1 MEVAMFFREKRC
13 GSYRYLQIVE
23 NTWDGGKTR
32 QRVIGTLGRVEH
44 LQDEGK
50 LDALLESG
58 ARFSRNILVLN
69 AHREGKLE
77 ELGKWRTG
85 GPRVFERVWAETG
98 CAAVIRELAGERKF
112 KFDVERAVFTTVL
125 HRLLDPG
132 SDRACE
138 KWKEGYE
145 IVGANGLELQ
155 HFYRAMGWLG
165 EPLEAQEEPAP
176 FSPRCVKDEAEERLF
191 RRRRDLFTTV
201 DMLFFD
207 TTSIYF
213 EGEGGETLGEYGH
226 SKDHRPDLK
235 QMVVGALL
243 DNDGRPVC
251 SEIWPGNT
259 ADVKTLVPVARRMR
273 ERFGVEQAC
282 LVADRGMISR
292 ETIAWLEDQK
302 APWPYILGARM
313 RRQKEVSEDV
323 LSRAGRYREVH
334 PERTNT
340 KDPSP
345 LKVKEVEVEGRRYV
359 VCVNAEQARRDA
371 AVREAIL
378 GSLEA
383 QLKQGPKSLVGNK
396 GYRRYL
402 KAKGA
407 SFEIDQSKVEEEA
420 RYDGKWVLRTNTAL
434 ATDAVALKYKQ
445 LWTVEDLFRRVKS
458 VLSTRPVY
466 HKCDETIRGHVFC
479 SFLALVLME
488 ELQRRI
494 AAKGDVLE
502 WADVV
507 RDLDNLEDVEL
518 VQDAKRFRVRV
529 GLSGC
534 CGKVFQAAGVAIP
547 PMVRQLS

>member
-1 MEVAMFFREKRC
+1 MFFREKQS
-13 GSYRYLQIVE
+13 GAHRYLQIVE
-23 NTWDGGKTR
+23 NFREGKKTR
-32 QRVIGTLGRVEH
+32 QRVIGTLGRMET
-44 LQDEGK
+44 LLAEGK

-85 GPRVFERVWAETG
+85 GPLVFDRVWAETG
-98 CAAVIRELAGERKF
+98 CAAVIRDLAGERKF

-138 KWKEGYE
+138 KWTAGYA
-145 IVGANGLELQ
+145 ILGAERLELQ

-165 EPLEAQEEPAP
+165 EPLAEPAEPAP

-201 DMLFFD
+201 DLLFFD
-207 TTSIYF
+207 TTSLYF

-235 QMVVGALL
+235 QLVVGALL
-243 DNDGRPVC
+243 DNEGRPVC
-251 SEIWPGNT
+251 SEMWPGNT
-259 ADVKTLVPVARRMR
+259 ADVKTLGPVARRMR
-273 ERFGVEQAC
+273 DRFGVQGSC
-282 LVADRGMISR
+282 LVADRGMISG
-292 ETIAWLEDQK
+292 ETITWLEGQ
-302 APWPYILGARM
+302 ATPWPYILGARL
-313 RRQKEVSEDV
+313 RRQKEVSEEV
-323 LSRAGRYREVH
+323 LARAGRYREVY

-345 LKVKEVEVEGRRYV
+345 LKVKEVEVAGRRYV

-378 GSLEA
+378 DSLEA

-402 KAKGA
+402 KAKGS
-407 SFEIDQSKVEEEA
+407 SFEIDRAKVEEEA

-434 ATDAVALKYKQ
+434 PAAEMALKYKQ

-458 VLSTRPVY
+458 VLATRPVY
-466 HKCDETIRGHVFC
+466 HQRDETIRGHVFC

-494 AAKGDVLE
+494 AARGEVLE

-507 RDLDNLEDVEL
+507 RDLDHLEDVEL
-518 VQDAKRFRVRV
+518 AQDGKRFRVRV

>member
-1 MEVAMFFREKRC
+1 MFFREKRS

-23 NTWDGGKTR
+23 NSWEGGKAR
-32 QRVIGTLGRVEH
+32 QRVISTLGRMEQ
-44 LQDEGK
+44 LQESGQ
-50 LDALLESG
+50 LDALLASG
-58 ARFSRNILVLN
+58 ARFSRNVLLLD
-69 AHREGKLE
+69 AHREGKVE
-77 ELGKWRTG
+77 EQGKWRIG
-85 GPRVFERVWAETG
+85 GPLVFERVWAETG
-98 CAAVIRELAGERKF
+98 CAAVVRDLAAGRKF
-112 KFDVERAVFTTVL
+112 KFDAERAVFATVL
-125 HRLLDPG
+125 HRLMDPG

-138 KWKEGYE
+138 KWLAGYDLPGAEGL
-145 IVGANGLELQ
+145 GLQ

-165 EPLEAQEEPAP
+165 EPLPAAEQDGLIP
-176 FSPRCVKDEAEERLF
+176 FSPRCVKDEVEERLF
-191 RRRRDLFTTV
+191 SRRRDLFTTV

-213 EGEGGETLGEYGH
+213 EGEGGETLGENGH

-243 DNDGRPVC
+243 DNEGRPVC
-251 SEIWPGNT
+251 SELWPGNT
-259 ADVKTLVPVARRMR
+259 ADVKTLVPVAQRLRKR
-273 ERFGVEQAC
+273 YGVERAC

-292 ETIAWLEDQK
+292 ETVAWLEEQRV
-302 APWPYILGARM
+302 PYILGARM
-313 RRQKEVSEDV
+313 RRQKEVGEEV

-334 PERTNT
+334 PERQNA

-345 LKVKEVEVEGRRYV
+345 LKVKEVDVDGRRYV

-371 AVREAIL
+371 AVRQAVLE
-378 GSLEA
+378 SLEE
-383 QLKQGPKSLVGNK
+383 QLKHGPKSLVGNK

-402 KAKGA
+402 KAKG
-407 SFEIDQSKVEEEA
+407 SRFEIDRAKVEEEA
-420 RYDGKWVLRTNTAL
+420 RFDGKWVLRAAVDL
-434 ATDAVALKYKQ
+434 SAAEVALKYQQ

-458 VLSTRPVY
+458 VLATRPVY

-479 SFLALVLME
+479 SFLALVLTD

-494 AAKGDVLE
+494 AARGERLE
-502 WADVV
+502 WSDVV
-507 RDLDNLEDVEL
+507 RDLDDLEDVEL
-518 VQDAKRFRVRV
+518 AQDGKRFRIRT